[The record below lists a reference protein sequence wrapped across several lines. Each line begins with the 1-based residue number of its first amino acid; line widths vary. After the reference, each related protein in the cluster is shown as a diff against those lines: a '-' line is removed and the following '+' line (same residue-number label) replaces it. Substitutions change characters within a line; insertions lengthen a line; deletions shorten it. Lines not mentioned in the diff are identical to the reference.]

1 LRKFLVLSLFLLVLG
16 SVAVAGAAVYGL
28 YRYGRSLPD
37 YQRLAE
43 YEPPTVTRI
52 HAGDGRLMDEY
63 AVEKRVFVPVEAMP
77 RLLIK
82 AFLAAEDK
90 NFYQHPGVDIPSVIR
105 ASIQNLRNYGS
116 DRRLIGASTI
126 TQQVAKNFLLTNE
139 VSFERKIKEALL
151 AFRME
156 RVLSKDRILELY
168 LNEIY
173 LGQGAYGVA
182 AAALYY
188 FNKSLD
194 ELDVA
199 EMAYLAALPKA
210 PNNYHPVRNHEAAVA
225 RRNWVISRMADEHFI
240 TQDQAQTAMDE
251 PLAIRRRDRAE
262 VVTAEYFAEEVRREI
277 ADRYGEN
284 ALYQGG
290 LSVRTTLD
298 PELQTIAD
306 SALRAGLEA
315 YDRRHGWRGPL
326 AHVTADVDWQTQ
338 LQGIETPPLIES
350 WQVAMVMDVTAR
362 EAAIG
367 FADGSR
373 GTIPFDGLSWG
384 RKWLKDQHFGGAVK
398 RATEVLK
405 VGDIVAVEPMEAEDG
420 EDPPPAD
427 SYALRQIPA
436 VNGAIVAIDPHTG
449 RVLAMSG
456 GFSYEESEFNRATQ
470 AERQPGSAFKPFVY
484 LTALEKGFTPA
495 TLVMDAP
502 FVIDQGPGL
511 GLWRPQ
517 NYSHDFY
524 GPATLR
530 TGIEKSRN
538 VMTVRLAAT
547 IGMDSIVDTA
557 ARFGIGKIQPQLSM
571 ALGAGETTLM
581 KLTSAYAMLVNG
593 GKRVEP
599 ALIERIQD
607 RNGKTLYRRDQRD
620 CEECRGPDVDPAAGV
635 PKLRDMRERV
645 TDPASAFQMVWIM
658 KGVVERGTA
667 RRLSALNRPLAGK
680 TGTTNDSFDTWF
692 IGYSPDLVVGVF
704 VGFDDPKT
712 LGARETGSNV
722 AAPIFGDFMGRA
734 LEGQPAQPFRIPPG
748 VRMVRIDADTG
759 TLPSPGSRVILEA
772 FKPGTEPD
780 TTYVAERETVVDPQF
795 VEAEPG
801 RTFAVGVDGGAAGAD
816 GQQGTVPAA
825 ATPNLGTGGL
835 Y

>member
-1 LRKFLVLSLFLLVLG
+1 MRKFLVLSLFLLIVG
-16 SVAVAGAAVYGL
+16 SIAVAGASIYGL
-28 YRYGRSLPD
+28 YRYGRALPD
-37 YQRLAE
+37 YQKLAE

-63 AVEKRVFVPVEAMP
+63 AVEKRVFVPVDAMP

-90 NFYQHPGVDIPSVIR
+90 NFYRHPGVDVASVIR
-105 ASIQNLRNYGS
+105 AAVQNLRNYGS

-139 VSFERKIKEALL
+139 VSFDRKIKEALL
-151 AFRME
+151 AFRIE
-156 RVLSKDRILELY
+156 RALSKDRILELY

-194 ELDVA
+194 ELEIA

-210 PNNYHPVRNHEAAVA
+210 PNNYHPVRNREAAVG
-225 RRNWVISRMADEHFI
+225 RRNWVISRMTEEQFI
-240 TQDQAQTAMDE
+240 TRDQAEAAMAE
-251 PLAIRRRDRAE
+251 PLEIRRRGRAE

-277 ADRYGEN
+277 AGRYGES

-298 PELQTIAD
+298 PRFQAIAD
-306 SALRAGLEA
+306 SALRTGLEG

-326 AHVTADVDWQTQ
+326 TRVTADVDWQRQ
-338 LQGIETPPLIES
+338 LQGIETPPLIDS
-350 WQVAMVMDVTAR
+350 WRVAMVMEVDAR
-362 EAAIG
+362 TVAIG

-373 GTIPFDGLSWG
+373 GSIPFDGLSWA
-384 RKWLKDQHFGGAVK
+384 REWREDQRVGGAVQ
-398 RATEVLK
+398 RASDVLK
-405 VGDIVAVEPMEAEDG
+405 VGDIIAVEPMEPDG
-420 EDPPPAD
+420 EDTDTAPSD
-427 SYALRQIPA
+427 EYALRQIPA
-436 VNGAIVAIDPHTG
+436 VNGSLVAIDPHTG

-470 AERQPGSAFKPFVY
+470 AMRQPGSAFKPFVY

-517 NYSHDFY
+517 NYSRDFY

-547 IGMDSIVDTA
+547 IGMEAIAGTSE
-557 ARFGIGKIQPQLSM
+557 RFGIGRIAPQLAM

-593 GKRVEP
+593 GKRIEP

-607 RNGKTLYRRDQRD
+607 RNGETLFRRDKRD
-620 CEECRGPDVDPAAGV
+620 CEGCRGTEIDPAGGV
-635 PKLRDMRERV
+635 PKLRDVRERV
-645 TDPASAFQMVWIM
+645 TDAASAFQMVWIM

-667 RRLSALNRPLAGK
+667 RRLASLGRPLAGK

-692 IGYSPDLVVGVF
+692 VGYSPDLVVGVF
-704 VGFDDPKT
+704 VGFDEPKT
-712 LGARETGSNV
+712 LGPRETGSSV

-748 VRMVRIDADTG
+748 VRMVRVDGDTG
-759 TLPSPGSRVILEA
+759 TLPGPGSRVILEA

-780 TTYVAERETVVDPQF
+780 TAYVAERETVLDPQF

-801 RTFAVGVDGGAAGAD
+801 QTFAVGADGGAASLDGALN
-816 GQQGTVPAA
+816 PAA